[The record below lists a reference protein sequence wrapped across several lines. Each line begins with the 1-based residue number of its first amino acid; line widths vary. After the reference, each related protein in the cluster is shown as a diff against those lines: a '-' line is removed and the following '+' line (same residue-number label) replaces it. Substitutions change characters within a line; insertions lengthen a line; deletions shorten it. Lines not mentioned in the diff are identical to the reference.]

1 MTDIP
6 TTSGSAAAP
15 PSTGPSVSP
24 TPVSDEDRRSMGTVV
39 GDIGKQLSTLMRQ
52 EVDLAKAEAKQSA
65 TQAGTGIGL
74 YAGAGV
80 AGLLFLVFLS
90 VAAWWALGAS
100 IGRGWSGLIV
110 AVIWLIIA
118 GILALVGRARMKK
131 IRGLP
136 DTAETVKKVP
146 SALKGQERP
155 GPPAR
160 HGRRTDDDQFRS

>member
-6 TTSGSAAAP
+6 ATSGSSAAMPATATP
-15 PSTGPSVSP
+15 GP
-24 TPVSDEDRRSMGTVV
+24 DEDRRSLGTLV
-39 GDIGKQLSTLMRQ
+39 GDIGKELSTLMRQ

-65 TQAGTGIGL
+65 SQAGRGIGM

-90 VAAWWALGAS
+90 VAAWWALGGV

-110 AVIWLIIA
+110 AVIWAIIA
-118 GILALVGRARMKK
+118 GILAMLGRARMRE

-146 SALKGQERP
+146 PALKGQEPP
-155 GPPAR
+155 GPGPAR
-160 HGRRTDDDQFRS
+160 HGTENQR